1 MTQDELAE
9 LSRDELIDLVL
20 AEHAQVETLQVL
32 VAQVKADNEALRL
45 KLEKG
50 KKPLTNSSNS
60 SQPPLRDWKPSQP
73 KDRGKR
79 KHGPPQGHIKHERKF
94 VAQPDHIVNLKA
106 EACTNCHADLH
117 AVAGQL
123 LDVNQI
129 TELPDPKVEVIEVR
143 QYVVNC
149 PHCGQRQVEPAPEGL
164 EMDRTFGSRLEA
176 TVVYYRQEQ
185 HISYQRTE
193 ATLRD
198 LHGMEISQGGIDQIT
213 LAPVASAGVQRAG
226 QKAIQEAEA
235 IQADVSQSKVI
246 NSDETSCR
254 LDSRNWW
261 QWVFCT
267 AHAVLHVIRDNRS
280 EDVIR
285 EVMDNHIAEVW
296 GSDCL
301 SSQLKAP
308 TLERQLC
315 LSHQIRNLQAVIDR
329 SPPAFWAQ
337 AMQKLFRYA
346 IHIYNQR
353 NQLSP
358 EAFQAKVKCI
368 ERHCDW
374 LLQQSLTDPDA
385 RRLQR
390 RYQIHRQSL
399 FVFLY
404 RNDVSPTNNVS
415 ERALRPSVIHR
426 EVIGCFRS
434 KWGAQAYAA
443 LATVIDTAELN
454 GIHAFAAIQA
464 LFGRPAL
471 PLPQGV

>member
-1 MTQDELAE
+1 MTRNDLAQM
-9 LSRDELIDLVL
+9 SRDELIDLIL
-20 AEHAQVETLQVL
+20 AEHAQL
-32 VAQVKADNEALRL
+32 EALRL
-45 KLEKG
+45 DYEALKMKLEKS
-50 KKPLTNSSNS
+50 KKPPTNSSNS
-60 SQPPLRDWKPSQP
+60 SQPPSRDHKPSQP
-73 KDRGKR
+73 KDRRKR
-79 KHGPPQGHIKHERKF
+79 KHGPPQGHVKYERKF

-149 PHCGQRQVEPAPEGL
+149 PHCGQPQVEPAPEGL

-198 LHGMEISQGGIDQIT
+198 LHGMVISQGGIDQIM
-213 LAPVASAGVQRAG
+213 QRAG
-226 QKAIQEAEA
+226 QKAIGKAET

-267 AHAVLHVIRDNRS
+267 LNAVLHVIRDNRS

-346 IHIYNQR
+346 IHIHNQR

-374 LLQQSLTDPDA
+374 LVQQSLTDPDA
-385 RRLQR
+385 SRLQR
-390 RYQIHRQSL
+390 RYQKHRQSL

-404 RNDVSPTNNVS
+404 RSDVSPTNNIS

-426 EVIGCFRS
+426 KVIGCFRS
-434 KWGAQAYAA
+434 TWGAQAYAA
-443 LATVIDTAELN
+443 LASVIDTAALK
-454 GIHAFAAIQA
+454 GISPFDTIQN
-464 LFGRPAL
+464 LFGTPSL
-471 PLPQGV
+471 PLPSGV

>member
-1 MTQDELAE
+1 MTQDELAQ

-32 VAQVKADNEALRL
+32 VAQVKADNEALKL

-50 KKPLTNSSNS
+50 KKPPTNSSNS
-60 SQPPLRDWKPSQP
+60 SQPPSLDHKPSQP
-73 KDRGKR
+73 KNRHKR
-79 KHGPPQGHIKHERKF
+79 KHGPPQGHVKYERKF

-129 TELPDPKVEVIEVR
+129 TELPDPKAEVIEVR
-143 QYVVNC
+143 QYEVNC
-149 PHCGQRQVEPAPEGL
+149 PHCGQRQVEPAPAGL
-164 EMDRTFGSRLEA
+164 EMERTFGSRLEA

-185 HISYQRTE
+185 HMSYLRTE
-193 ATLRD
+193 ATLQE
-198 LHGMEISQGGIDQIT
+198 LHGMVISQGGIDQIM
-213 LAPVASAGVQRAG
+213 QRAG
-226 QKAIQEAEA
+226 QEAIQEAET
-235 IQADVSQSKVI
+235 IEKEVRQSKVI
-246 NSDETSCR
+246 NSDETGCR
-254 LDSRNWW
+254 VDSGNWW

-267 AHAVLHVIRDNRS
+267 LHAVLHVIRDNRS

-315 LSHQIRNLQAVIDR
+315 LAHQIRNLQAVIDR

-337 AMQKLFRYA
+337 AIQKLFRYA
-346 IHIYNQR
+346 IHIHNQR
-353 NQLSP
+353 DRLSP
-358 EAFQAKVKCI
+358 ETFQAKVKCI
-368 ERHCDW
+368 ERHCNW
-374 LLQQSLTDPDA
+374 LLEQSLTDPDA
-385 RRLQR
+385 SRLQR
-390 RYQIHRQSL
+390 RYQKHRQSL

-404 RNDVSPTNNVS
+404 RNDVAPTNNVS

-426 EVIGCFRS
+426 KVIGCFRS
-434 KWGAQAYAA
+434 KWGAHAYAA

-454 GIHAFAAIQA
+454 GIHAFAAIQS
-464 LFGRPAL
+464 LFGRPSL
-471 PLPQGV
+471 PLPPGV